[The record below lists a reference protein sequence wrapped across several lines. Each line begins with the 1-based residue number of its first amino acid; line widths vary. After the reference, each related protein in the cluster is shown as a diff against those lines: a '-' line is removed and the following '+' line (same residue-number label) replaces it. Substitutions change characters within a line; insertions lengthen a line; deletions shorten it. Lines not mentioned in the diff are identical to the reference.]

1 MTKKKKPMAGV
12 LCAAKRHIHIYAPAQ
27 PQQYFKFPMRLPAI
41 RLMKRFT
48 IPFTHKILSAK
59 SPIKSSVEMTC
70 HKLFNKIG
78 LVIVF
83 FFCLLASNI
92 ALALEVARPAYTPPP
107 PAVSSGSI
115 VQIIF
120 SLLLVLVAIVLVAWL
135 LKRMNLA
142 QQGSGNLLKVLGS
155 VAVGQR
161 ERIVLVEVNDTCLV
175 VGIGPGQIRTLHT
188 FQKTEDFDINS
199 KLAET
204 QTAENKFSKLLSSVI
219 GHRKQDS
226 ENK

>member
-1 MTKKKKPMAGV
+1 MTHKKQQMAGV
-12 LCAAKRHIHIYAPAQ
+12 LCAAKRHIHMHAPTQ
-27 PQQYFKFPMRLPAI
+27 PQQCFKFPMQLPATWP
-41 RLMKRFT
+41 MKRFT
-48 IPFTHKILSAK
+48 ISLAYRILSAK
-59 SPIKSSVEMTC
+59 SPIKSSVEMTG
-70 HKLFNKIG
+70 HKLLNNIG
-78 LVIVF
+78 LVIGF
-83 FFCLLASNI
+83 FFCLLAPNI
-92 ALALEVARPAYTPPP
+92 ALALEVVRPAYVPPP

-199 KLAET
+199 KLSET
-204 QTAENKFSKLLSSVI
+204 QPTENKFSKLLSSVI
-219 GHRKQDS
+219 GHRKQDA